1 MSSVGSVA
9 KNILATFYSS
19 DEPMVI
25 ATSCMVSEFLQ
36 QSRNYSSVFSFW
48 DRIAGTFRLRRNG
61 QPVNFGL
68 GEYDGEAWQRLPG
81 LMLMPFA
88 PAHRGS
94 AAAVKNV

>member
-1 MSSVGSVA
+1 
-9 KNILATFYSS
+9 
-19 DEPMVI
+19 MVI